1 MDDSLSDQLGLV
13 MAYMIRITRNADGDE
28 GGPAISLAEW
38 IAAVDSHAHVRLADG
53 DYSVTLPETGQV
65 FILRNNGGDAELFF
79 PQANTWRR
87 VFRWDEEDVSFVG
100 TDAFASDATCHLHS
114 IARQLA
120 EALQASI
127 VGDEGE
133 LYP

>member
-1 MDDSLSDQLGLV
+1 
-13 MAYMIRITRNADGDE
+13 MAYMIRITRNTEGEADG
-28 GGPAISLAEW
+28 ATITLAEW
-38 IAAVDSHAHVRLADG
+38 IDAVNRIAHVRLAEG

-65 FILRNNGGDAELFF
+65 FTLRNTGGDTDLYF
-79 PQANTWRR
+79 PHIDAWRR
-87 VFRWDEEDVSFVG
+87 IFRWDEEDVSFVG
-100 TDAFASDATCHLHS
+100 TEEFANDPDCQLRL

-133 LYP
+133 LYL

>member
-1 MDDSLSDQLGLV
+1 
-13 MAYMIRITRNADGDE
+13 MAYMIRITRNAQGDE
-28 GGPAISLAEW
+28 DGPIITLAEW
-38 IAAVDSHAHVRLADG
+38 IDTVNSIAHVRLADG
-53 DYSVTLPETGQV
+53 DYSVTLPETGQT
-65 FILRNNGGDAELFF
+65 FTLRNNGGDAELFF

-100 TDAFASDATCHLHS
+100 TDEFANDAACQLRS

-127 VGDEGE
+127 IGDDGE
-133 LYP
+133 PYA